1 MHRVLTH
8 NRLALAL
15 SAAFV
20 ASMSLGAPVAHAQSD
35 SAAAQTKPATTNLQ
49 TIEVTGTRIKKAEV
63 EGQTPILTISAKD
76 IEATGL
82 GSIGDVIQRL
92 SVSGSSLNTKFNSAG
107 NFGFAADGSGVGS
120 GSTTISLRNLNAK
133 RTLILVD
140 GLRWVNES
148 SASGVS
154 AAVDLNTIPASI
166 VERIEI
172 LKDGAS
178 SLYGSDAIA
187 GVINI
192 ITKKKQDGVGVGLYY
207 GDYQVGDGKTYSGHV
222 SMGAQTDRATVFFDV
237 SHFKQNGISAGDWD
251 QSSFPTP
258 GAGLSGGSSYI
269 PHTRT
274 IFFPSDPNNTYGGLC
289 PPTSSGAT
297 RCNIAANGTVIGG
310 PQSFPSGFHQFTN
323 ADRFNYAPYNLLL
336 TPNERTGIFGQGS
349 YDVTDNVK
357 FYVKGL
363 YNTRKS
369 VNQAAPEPIGLG
381 SALNTS
387 DLGLT
392 TGVDVTNPYNPFGV
406 TLDPGSNLLGLG
418 RRPVEG
424 GPRVFQQ
431 DVDTR
436 YIATGLQGFF
446 GTADRDFNW
455 DVNYVTSTNNATQ
468 TVHGTYN
475 IAHIARALGPLADC
489 TGSCVPLNIFGG
501 PGSITPDMLQYIQFI
516 ENDRSTNKLDMFT
529 ANLSG
534 DAFSMP
540 AGMLTFATGY
550 EHRRLFGS
558 YTPDSIVIAGE
569 SNGVPSLPTS
579 GKYSIDEFYLELNA
593 PLLKDMAMAK
603 SLDLSVATRY
613 SDYSTFGTTTNSKA
627 GLRWQL
633 NDDLTLRGTWSQ
645 GFRAPSI
652 GELFGSPARFDASI
666 QDPCNGATGTMAANC
681 IAQGV
686 ANPAT
691 FAASNTQISTRTGGN
706 SALRPETSRG
716 VTTGA
721 VYSPSWATDTSWS
734 QRMDFELTYFDIKVN
749 NSIQAP
755 DAQTQ
760 LNRCVETNSPTF
772 CTGIVRGLSGD
783 IINFSNFLQNLG
795 TVKTSGYDF
804 GATWASPETSVG
816 TFGAGVSTTYTSK
829 YSSVAQDSGLA
840 EPLTVGLET
849 NNQAIPK
856 WRTTVNATWAYRSWS
871 ASWTLRYISALT
883 EQCNPD
889 LTGAGAVCSNPL
901 PDQSGGTNHLGATA
915 YNDARVNW
923 KVPTSF
929 DFTVSAGVNNIF
941 DRDPPICV
949 SCSLNGY
956 DAGTYDLPGRYGYVS
971 MNIKF

>member
-1 MHRVLTH
+1 MRSR
-8 NRLALAL
+8 RLAKVAVHTLAGAILLAL
-15 SAAFV
+15 YV
-20 ASMSLGAPVAHAQSD
+20 VP
-35 SAAAQTKPATTNLQ
+35 AAAQDRVGDDAQKLEV
-49 TIEVTGTRIKKAEV
+49 IEVTGSRIKKADI
-63 EGQTPILTISAKD
+63 EGQTPILTVTSKD

-166 VERIEI
+166 VDRIEI

-192 ITKKKQDGVGVGLYY
+192 ITKKKQDGVGLGLYY
-207 GDYQVGDGKTYSGHV
+207 GDYQVGDGKTYSGHI
-222 SMGAQTDRATVFFDV
+222 SMGAHTDRADFFFDV
-237 SHFKQNGISAGDWD
+237 SHFKQDSISAGDWD

-258 GAGLSGGSSYI
+258 GAGLAGGSSYI
-269 PHTRT
+269 PTTRS
-274 IFFPSDPNNTYGGLC
+274 IFFPTDPNNTYGGLC
-289 PPTSSGAT
+289 PLNASGVA
-297 RCNIAANGTVIGG
+297 RCNITANGTATGG
-310 PQSFPSGFHQFTN
+310 LQDFPGGFHRFTN
-323 ADRFNYAPYNLLL
+323 ADRFNFAPYNLLL

-349 YDVTDNVK
+349 YALTDNIK
-357 FYVKGL
+357 FYIKGL

-387 DLGLT
+387 DLGLN
-392 TGVDVTNPYNPFGV
+392 TGVDVSNPYNPFGV
-406 TLDPGSNLLGLG
+406 TLDPNSNFLGLG

-436 YIATGLQGFF
+436 YISTGLQGFF
-446 GTADRDFNW
+446 SAADRDFNW
-455 DVNYVTSTNNATQ
+455 DVNYVDSTNDATQ

-475 IAHIARALGPLADC
+475 IAHIARALGPIADC

-501 PGSITPDMLQYIQFI
+501 PGSITPEMLQYIQFI
-516 ENDRSTNKLDMFT
+516 ENDRSKNKLQMFT

-534 DAFSMP
+534 DAFSLP
-540 AGMLTFATGY
+540 AGALSFATGY
-550 EHRRLFGS
+550 EHRRLQGS
-558 YTPDSIVIAGE
+558 YTPDSVVIAGE

-579 GKYSIDEFYLELNA
+579 GEYSIDELYLEVNA
-593 PLLKDMAMAK
+593 PLLKDVAFAK
-603 SLDLSVATRY
+603 SLDLSVASRY
-613 SDYSTFGTTTNSKA
+613 SDYSTFGTTTNSKI

-633 NDDLTLRGTWSQ
+633 NDDLTLRATWAQ

-666 QDPCNGATGTMAANC
+666 QDPCNGATGTLATNC

-691 FAASNTQISTRTGGN
+691 FEASNTQISTRTGGN
-706 SALRPETSRG
+706 IHLQPETSRSI
-716 VTTGA
+716 TAGA
-721 VYSPSWATDTSWS
+721 IYSPNWAANTAWS
-734 QRMDFELTYFDIKVN
+734 QKMDFELTYFNIKVN

-760 LNRCVETNSPTF
+760 LNRCAATNSPIF

-795 TVKTSGYDF
+795 TVKTSGYDL
-804 GATWASPETSVG
+804 GTSWKGNETSFG
-816 TFGAGVSTTYTSK
+816 TFGAGVSTTYTSH
-829 YSSVAQDSGLA
+829 YSSVANDSGLA
-840 EPLTVGLET
+840 EPLTVGIET
-849 NNQAIPK
+849 LNQALPK
-856 WRTTVNATWAYRSWS
+856 WRTTLNATWASSSWS
-871 ASWTLRYISALT
+871 ASWAVRYVSALT
-883 EQCNPD
+883 ESCNPD
-889 LTGAGAVCSNPL
+889 LTSAGAVCSSPL
-901 PDQSGGTNHLGATA
+901 ADLSGGTNHLGSTTF
-915 YNDARVNW
+915 NDARVSW
-923 KVPTSF
+923 KVPTDF
-929 DFTVSAGVNNIF
+929 DFTLSAGINNIF
-941 DRDPPICV
+941 DRSPPICV

-956 DAGTYDLPGRYGYVS
+956 DAGTYDLPGRFSYIS
-971 MNIKF
+971 LNIKY